1 MSPGR
6 SEARVYPNVNEK
18 FGRSWWD
25 YDGLMVSWG
34 VQDSYEV
41 VRKVGRGKV
50 SFYVLWLELYWDT
63 AQREGLQEGWERLQ
77 NGRRA
82 RDG

>member
-6 SEARVYPNVNEK
+6 SEARVYANVNDK

-34 VQDSYEV
+34 VQDNYEV

-50 SFYVLWLELYWDT
+50 SATTTEH
-63 AQREGLQEGWERLQ
+63 
-77 NGRRA
+77 
-82 RDG
+82 

>member
-1 MSPGR
+1 MTPGR

-50 SFYVLWLELYWDT
+50 SSSDQELVQWVL
-63 AQREGLQEGWERLQ
+63 
-77 NGRRA
+77 
-82 RDG
+82 